1 MNNPSSMPS
10 ASGSHLNYTPSNRNR
25 NSTRITEDLINLL
38 PDPEDDDDEDF
49 DPFANLGKQRE
60 RSSQAFSV
68 RAPPM
73 STVNKNAA
81 PRESRDFGSY
91 SKEEIQLQEKMAP
104 PSTTKNKGRPN
115 FDFSEKPKQA
125 KPPVEVKIQTTL

>member
-10 ASGSHLNYTPSNRNR
+10 ASGSHLNYIPSNRNR
-25 NSTRITEDLINLL
+25 NSTRIIEGNLL
-38 PDPEDDDDEDF
+38 PDPDDDDEDF
-49 DPFANLGKQRE
+49 DPFANLDKPGRE

-68 RAPPM
+68 RAPPL
-73 STVNKNAA
+73 STAHKNAA

-91 SKEEIQLQEKMAP
+91 SKEEIKLQEKMAP

-115 FDFSEKPKQA
+115 FDFSEKPKQS
-125 KPPVEVKIQTTL
+125 KPPVEANIKSTI